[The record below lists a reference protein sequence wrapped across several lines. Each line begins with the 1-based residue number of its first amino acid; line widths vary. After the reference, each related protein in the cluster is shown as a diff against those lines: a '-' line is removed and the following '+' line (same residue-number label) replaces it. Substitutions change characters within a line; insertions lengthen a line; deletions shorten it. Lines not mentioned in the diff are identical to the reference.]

1 MLKQAAAMRV
11 MAERYLKLARTSD
24 DARERGKFL
33 GYASIYAELAERSK
47 RL

>member
-33 GYASIYAELAERSK
+33 CYASIYAELAERSK